1 MPHFSNFK
9 NLDKVSIIFAAIIS
23 TTTVLFKKYSDIEI
37 IEGIRK
43 QDDKILNWVYDN
55 YLKIV
60 KDHVITNSGSND
72 DVSDVLQDS
81 IIILF
86 EQISDNKVNL
96 TTNLKGYFFGIV
108 KNIWNSELRKRKKTT
123 ELLTDH
129 PDDDGTDDANN
140 LLLEKIISRAFSKL
154 KSDQQIVLNLFAE
167 GKSYSEIAVN
177 LNLKSE
183 EYARRKKYLSKE
195 ALLNLVKEDPEYH
208 EYLRLLP

>member
-1 MPHFSNFK
+1 M
-9 NLDKVSIIFAAIIS
+9 
-23 TTTVLFKKYSDIEI
+23 FKKYSDIEI

-43 QDDKILNWVYDN
+43 QDDKILNWIYDN
-55 YLKIV
+55 YLRIV
-60 KDHVITNSGSND
+60 TDHVINNSGSND

-96 TTNLKGYFFGIV
+96 TTNLRGYFFGIV
-108 KNIWNSELRKRKKTT
+108 KNVWNSELRKRKKTT
-123 ELLTDH
+123 ELLTDQ
-129 PDDDGTDDANN
+129 PDDDGTDEANN

-154 KSDQQIVLNLFAE
+154 KSDQQIVLNLFSD
-167 GKSYSEIAVN
+167 GKTYSEIAVS

-195 ALLNLVKEDPEYH
+195 ALMDLVKEDPEYQ

>member
-1 MPHFSNFK
+1 
-9 NLDKVSIIFAAIIS
+9 
-23 TTTVLFKKYSDIEI
+23 VLFRKYSDIEI

-43 QDDKILNWVYDN
+43 QDDRVLNWVYDN
-55 YLKIV
+55 YIRIV
-60 KDHVITNSGSND
+60 KDHVLNNSGSSH
-72 DVSDVLQDS
+72 DVSDIMQDS

-96 TTNLKGYFFGIV
+96 TTDLRGYFFGIA
-108 KNIWNSELRKRKKTT
+108 KNVWNTQLRRKKKTT

-129 PDDDGTDDANN
+129 PDDDDTDDTNN
-140 LLLEKIISRAFSKL
+140 ILLEKIISRALSKL
-154 KSDQQIVLNLFAE
+154 KPDQQMILNLFAE

-177 LNLKSE
+177 LDLKSE

-195 ALLNLVKEDPEYH
+195 ALMDLVKEDPEYH